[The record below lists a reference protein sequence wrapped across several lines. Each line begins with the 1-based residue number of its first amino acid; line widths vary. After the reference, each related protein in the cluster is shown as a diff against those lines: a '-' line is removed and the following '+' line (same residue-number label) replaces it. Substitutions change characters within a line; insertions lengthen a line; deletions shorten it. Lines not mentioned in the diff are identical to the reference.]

1 MRWGLAST
9 EPQLW
14 LKEEALQEG
23 PTVHRAAGP
32 AIVSMSSKNP
42 GSPPRA
48 PDVWPKV
55 NGLQRGDWRYI
66 RTSQAGQTPKE
77 KRRDSARPT
86 QTTLTL

>member
-14 LKEEALQEG
+14 LEEEALQEG

-48 PDVWPKV
+48 P
-55 NGLQRGDWRYI
+55 
-66 RTSQAGQTPKE
+66 
-77 KRRDSARPT
+77 RRVAKG
-86 QTTLTL
+86 